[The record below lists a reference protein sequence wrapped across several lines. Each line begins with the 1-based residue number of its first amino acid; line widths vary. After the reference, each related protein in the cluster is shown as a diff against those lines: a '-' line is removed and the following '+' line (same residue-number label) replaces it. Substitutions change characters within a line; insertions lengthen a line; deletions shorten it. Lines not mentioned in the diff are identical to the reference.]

1 MGNLPIPHFSM
12 QRGVRLIGSRRW
24 NWWKLADTTLS
35 TVVFLV
41 TASSVINVGKEREGI
56 VDGTW
61 PYRVPVFSK
70 TTVGT

>member
-1 MGNLPIPHFSM
+1 MGNLSIPHFSM
-12 QRGVRLIGSRRW
+12 QRGVRLIGSRR
-24 NWWKLADTTLS
+24 WKLADTTLS

-61 PYRVPVFSK
+61 I
-70 TTVGT
+70 